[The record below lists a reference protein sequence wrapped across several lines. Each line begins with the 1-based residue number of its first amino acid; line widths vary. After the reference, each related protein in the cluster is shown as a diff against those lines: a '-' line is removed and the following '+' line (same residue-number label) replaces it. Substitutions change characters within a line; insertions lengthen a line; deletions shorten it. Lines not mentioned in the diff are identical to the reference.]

1 MRRLDVQVACACAGY
16 LLLPPRNHHSPPAP
30 ASQARSSP
38 MLSQLHRD
46 RACAARQVKEP
57 AWFHCSHTVVLRNE
71 WRWLH
76 GRPVLLMI
84 RSRAVQAHAQPHKA
98 ADPQRTAT
106 RPMGA
111 CCAAARGCALA
122 ARRHQGGSATR
133 RRVARASSRLARA
146 RTSVVVNQPSH
157 NLEHSCAAPSTQQL
171 RDALLQRLRERTMS
185 LAHC

>member
-1 MRRLDVQVACACAGY
+1 MPPAVRHTAGTRPRRLRRPGCASCAARSRGSRRIPFGTPGIGTGIRGSPRCVARAICCYRGTTT
-16 LLLPPRNHHSPPAP
+16 LLPRPLR
-30 ASQARSSP
+30 RR

-98 ADPQRTAT
+98 ADPRRTAT
-106 RPMGA
+106 RPMGS

-133 RRVARASSRLARA
+133 RRVARASS
-146 RTSVVVNQPSH
+146 Q
-157 NLEHSCAAPSTQQL
+157 
-171 RDALLQRLRERTMS
+171 
-185 LAHC
+185 